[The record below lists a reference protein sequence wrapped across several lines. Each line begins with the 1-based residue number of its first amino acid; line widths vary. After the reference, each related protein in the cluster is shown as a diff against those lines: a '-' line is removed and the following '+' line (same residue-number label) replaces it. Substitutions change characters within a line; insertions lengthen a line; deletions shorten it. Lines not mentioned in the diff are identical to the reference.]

1 MLESRTHSVHSLNKP
16 NKKSMPIY
24 APYQPSPP
32 MKEAVKDIYT
42 APMWRKKQRR
52 IPAKQSPKIRN
63 KEN

>member
-1 MLESRTHSVHSLNKP
+1 
-16 NKKSMPIY
+16 MPIY

-42 APMWRKKQRR
+42 APMWRKKQKR